1 MPLTFPAHQA
11 VVLPIKLRWP
21 QRTDATAMCV
31 GAAAPDLLYPVAGIE
46 SSGHSVAGVLLGA
59 VPLTLAICWLLRWRS
74 ALGVFANVP
83 DAGPFRLH
91 SYRALAQRHPGFAV
105 TLFSAVVGA
114 LSHVLLDAFTHS
126 GRWGS
131 ELLGLDEV
139 LFTLP
144 VRGAMSGARVLQYL
158 GHSLGS
164 LIAIGLFLYIGRSRR
179 LEQWYGEAAV
189 TDARTF
195 TMTATARVRFWIVLA
210 CVALLVT
217 AGLSAAGGSLPFS
230 AIDGFVFGA
239 LAAGALPTGDSSRPT
254 YDRAEATRRRR
265 ST

>member
-11 VVLPIKLRWP
+11 VVLPVKLRWP
-21 QRTDATAMCV
+21 DRTDATAMCV

-46 SSGHSVAGVLLGA
+46 GSGHSVVGVVLGA
-59 VPLTLAICWLLRWRS
+59 VPLTMVICWVLRWRS
-74 ALGVFANVP
+74 ALGVFANLP

-91 SYRALAQRHPGFAV
+91 SYRAIVHRRPGVAV
-105 TLFSAVVGA
+105 TLFSALIGA

-179 LEQWYGEAAV
+179 LEQWYGEATV
-189 TDARTF
+189 SNARTF
-195 TMTATARVRFWIVLA
+195 TMTATARVQFWLVMA
-210 CVALLVT
+210 VVASLVT
-217 AGLSAAGGSLPFS
+217 AALSLAGGSTPFS
-230 AIDGFVFGA
+230 AIDGIVFGA
-239 LAAGALPTGDSSRPT
+239 LAAGALPTRQLDAADTRPG
-254 YDRAEATRRRR
+254 
-265 ST
+265 

>member
-21 QRTDATAMCV
+21 DRTDATAMCV
-31 GAAAPDLLYPVAGIE
+31 GAAAPDLLYPVAGIG
-46 SSGHSVAGVLLGA
+46 SSGHSIAGVLIGA

-74 ALGVFANVP
+74 ALGVFANLL

-91 SYRALAQRHPGFAV
+91 SYRVITQRRPGAWTTLLSALF
-105 TLFSAVVGA
+105 GA
-114 LSHVLLDAFTHS
+114 LSHVVIDAFTHG

-131 ELLGLDEV
+131 DLLGLDEV
-139 LFTLP
+139 LFTAPL
-144 VRGAMSGARVLQYL
+144 RGAMTGARVLQYL

-195 TMTATARVRFWIVLA
+195 TLPPMARVRFWVVLVS
-210 CVALLVT
+210 VALLVT
-217 AGLSAAGGSLPFS
+217 AGLSAAGGSLTFS
-230 AIDGFVFGA
+230 AIDGLVFGT
-239 LAAGALPTGDSSRPT
+239 LVAGALPTRHPVA
-254 YDRAEATRRRR
+254 AEV
-265 ST
+265 